1 MNKAH
6 RALIE
11 AQAKV
16 NETAERLE
24 IANYYERVYNL
35 NLSYKLVEQMHP
47 DILEYAFRLAR
58 LDQKMHEAA
67 LLIARS
73 WRGYRTRKT
82 VNVLIKSRKSAML
95 LI

>member
-24 IANYYERVYNL
+24 IAKYYERTYNL

-47 DILEYAFRLAR
+47 DNLEYSFRLAR
-58 LDQKMHEAA
+58 LD
-67 LLIARS
+67 
-73 WRGYRTRKT
+73 
-82 VNVLIKSRKSAML
+82 
-95 LI
+95 

>member
-24 IANYYERVYNL
+24 IANYYERAYNL
-35 NLSYKLVEQMHP
+35 NLSYKLVEQMNP

-58 LDQKMHEAA
+58 LD
-67 LLIARS
+67 
-73 WRGYRTRKT
+73 
-82 VNVLIKSRKSAML
+82 
-95 LI
+95 